1 VVLSKCANPACTAR
15 FRYLREGR
23 IFNVPTP
30 GESADNPFSTRVLH
44 YWLCDRCKQ
53 TLKVVLV
60 DGEIRVCPAHR
71 ELPAPA
77 KAREAAQAKPGAAA

>member
-1 VVLSKCANPACTAR
+1 MLSKCANPACTAR

-23 IFNVPTP
+23 IFNLPIP
-30 GESADNPFSTRVLH
+30 GESANSFFPKGVLH

-60 DGEIRVCPAHR
+60 DGEIRVSPAHR

-77 KAREAAQAKPGAAA
+77 KAREVAQAKPGAAA